1 MNKFNLAI
9 TLSYLFCYY
18 IVKLKEAINI
28 KKLTRSKNDKL
39 ISGVLGGLGEYFN
52 INPLFLRIIYILLT
66 ATSFLTMIILYIAA
80 SAIIPLG
87 EDIQEESFDSKNNS
101 NSFLGIILIIIGLV
115 FLANNILPIYFPKV
129 IYMIRYYIR
138 KLIDFWPVLF
148 IVLGVYLLMDR
159 DK

>member
-87 EDIQEESFDSKNNS
+87 EDIQEENFDSKNNS